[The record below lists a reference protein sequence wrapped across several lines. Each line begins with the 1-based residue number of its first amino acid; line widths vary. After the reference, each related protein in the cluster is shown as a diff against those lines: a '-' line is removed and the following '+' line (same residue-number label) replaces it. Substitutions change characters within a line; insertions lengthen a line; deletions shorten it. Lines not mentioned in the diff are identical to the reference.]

1 MAAKPAW
8 ITGWTG
14 QHVRHAA
21 TMIRLGGNPAA
32 RVYESIGADFF
43 LAVVPG
49 WLNLGLWEGP
59 GSEDEAEDAC
69 RRLVRTVA
77 SELPASG
84 VVVDVGN
91 GLGTQDPLIAET
103 VGPRRLVAVN
113 ITEWQLAAGRDR
125 LREAAAAPVVG
136 DAARLPIAD
145 GTVDGVIS
153 VEAAFHFRSRRA
165 FFDECYRVLRPG
177 GVLSTSDISVQ
188 RWPIGPAELLAGLT
202 QLRVFGLR
210 PSMAMTAAQIAAAAR
225 GRLGRG
231 DGHRVRRPRHRS
243 LGSPHRRPAG
253 QAHGG
258 TSRPAGRRPAAAVAG
273 RPAVAPPD
281 HRLPAAAG
289 GPAVASMGR
298 LRPGSGQA
306 LGEGDA
312 DRFGHCGSSDVSR
325 VPTAELSP
333 ASAVATPFTVLALKW
348 ADMSETAFSTLSS
361 AAFTALVWA
370 CIWPCALAVRAL
382 SCALTSATSDL
393 ISSAVPFP
401 IRTWRSLSTEACR
414 AAASWHTADAG
425 LAGGDVAAAGVGL
438 WLGDAPPPGDEVVL
452 EPQAAHSS
460 PPATATPMMR
470 HR

>member
-188 RWPIGPAELLAGLT
+188 RWPAGPAELLAGLT

-225 GRLGRG
+225 AAGLAEVTVTACGDKVIAPALRLTTARLGRATTA
-231 DGHRVRRPRHRS
+231 PF
-243 LGSPHRRPAG
+243 G
-253 QAHGG
+253 QH
-258 TSRPAGRRPAAAVAG
+258 AAAHLLLRQVDLLWRRRIIEYLLIRAI
-273 RPAVAPPD
+273 RP
-281 HRLPAAAG
+281 
-289 GPAVASMGR
+289 
-298 LRPGSGQA
+298 
-306 LGEGDA
+306 
-312 DRFGHCGSSDVSR
+312 
-325 VPTAELSP
+325 
-333 ASAVATPFTVLALKW
+333 
-348 ADMSETAFSTLSS
+348 
-361 AAFTALVWA
+361 
-370 CIWPCALAVRAL
+370 
-382 SCALTSATSDL
+382 
-393 ISSAVPFP
+393 
-401 IRTWRSLSTEACR
+401 
-414 AAASWHTADAG
+414 
-425 LAGGDVAAAGVGL
+425 
-438 WLGDAPPPGDEVVL
+438 
-452 EPQAAHSS
+452 
-460 PPATATPMMR
+460 
-470 HR
+470 